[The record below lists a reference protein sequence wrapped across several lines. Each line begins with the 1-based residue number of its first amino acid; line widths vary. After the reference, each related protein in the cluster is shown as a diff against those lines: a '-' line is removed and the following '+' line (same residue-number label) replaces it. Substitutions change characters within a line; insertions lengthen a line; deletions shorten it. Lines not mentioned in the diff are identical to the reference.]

1 MMVSGDGGN
10 NPNSQ
15 TQDYDRVFYWLVIPW
30 GCHPRG
36 SNLCILLCPITQGT
50 SDVEILDS
58 NAIDVVVLIDFLG
71 RTSAYRAVATRGWY
85 YEVVA
90 T

>member
-1 MMVSGDGGN
+1 
-10 NPNSQ
+10 
-15 TQDYDRVFYWLVIPW
+15 
-30 GCHPRG
+30 
-36 SNLCILLCPITQGT
+36 
-50 SDVEILDS
+50 VEILDS